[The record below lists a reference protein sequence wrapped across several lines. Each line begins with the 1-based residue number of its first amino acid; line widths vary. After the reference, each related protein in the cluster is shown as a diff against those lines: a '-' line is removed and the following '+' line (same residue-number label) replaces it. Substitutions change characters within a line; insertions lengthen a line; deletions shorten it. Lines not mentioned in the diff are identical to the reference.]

1 MKTLKELL
9 GDRPLHFV
17 KTGMS
22 IIDVAK
28 FMGLHNIGAV
38 PVLEQSD
45 KLKLKGIFSERDLLR
60 RCIAKEVDLFN
71 TEVDEVMTKKV
82 IVIESS
88 DTPEYCLQ
96 IMKQEKIRH
105 VPIIEKQDLIG
116 MISIRDIMLYDMTEK
131 EEKIEMLNSYIQY
144 NGG

>member
-17 KTGMS
+17 RTGMK

-45 KLKLKGIFSERDLLR
+45 KLTLKGIFSERDMLR
-60 RCIAKEVDLFN
+60 RCIAKEIDIFN
-71 TEVDEVMTKKV
+71 TPVDEVMTSSV
-82 IVIESS
+82 IVVESKDS
-88 DTPEYCLQ
+88 PEYCMQ
-96 IMKQEKIRH
+96 IMKQENIRH
-105 VPIIEKQDLIG
+105 MPVIENNNLIG
-116 MISIRDIMLYDMTEK
+116 IISIRDLLLYDMNLK
-131 EEKIEMLNSYIQY
+131 EEKIELLNSYIQY
-144 NGG
+144 NG

>member
-45 KLKLKGIFSERDLLR
+45 TLKLKGIFSERDLLR
-60 RCIAKEVDLFN
+60 RCIAQEVDLFK
-71 TEVDEVMTKKV
+71 TKIDEVMTKKV
-82 IVIESS
+82 IVIEAH

-96 IMKQEKIRH
+96 IMKQENIRH
-105 VPIIEKQDLIG
+105 IPVIEGQVLTGIISMRDL
-116 MISIRDIMLYDMTEK
+116 MVYDLSEK
-131 EEKIEMLNSYIQY
+131 EEKIELLSSYIQF
-144 NGG
+144 NG

>member
-22 IIDVAK
+22 VFDVAK

-45 KLKLKGIFSERDLLR
+45 KLKLRGIFSERDLMR
-60 RCIAKEVDLFN
+60 RCIAKEIDLVK
-71 TEVDEVMTKKV
+71 TPVDEVMTKTV
-82 IVIESS
+82 IVIESH

-96 IMKQEKIRH
+96 IMKQENIRH
-105 VPIIEKQDLIG
+105 VPIIEGQDLIG
-116 MISIRDIMLYDMTEK
+116 MISIRDLMLYEITMN

-144 NGG
+144 NG

>member
-17 KTGMS
+17 RTGMK

-45 KLKLKGIFSERDLLR
+45 KLTLKGIFSERDMLR
-60 RCIAKEVDLFN
+60 RCIAKEIDIFN
-71 TEVDEVMTKKV
+71 TPVDEVMTSSV
-82 IVIESS
+82 IVVESKDS
-88 DTPEYCLQ
+88 PEYCMQ
-96 IMKQEKIRH
+96 IMKQENIRH
-105 VPIIEKQDLIG
+105 MPVIENNDLVGI
-116 MISIRDIMLYDMTEK
+116 ISIRDLMLYDMNLK
-131 EEKIEMLNSYIQY
+131 EEKIELLNSYIQY
-144 NGG
+144 NG

>member
-17 KTGMS
+17 RTGMS

-38 PVLEQSD
+38 PVLEQSE
-45 KLKLKGIFSERDLLR
+45 KLILKGIFSERDLLR

-71 TEVDEVMTKKV
+71 TKIDDVMTGKV
-82 IVIESS
+82 ILVESD
-88 DTPEYCLQ
+88 DTLEYCLQ
-96 IMKQEKIRH
+96 IMKQENIRH
-105 VPIIEKQDLIG
+105 IPVRDGNDLKG
-116 MISIRDIMLYDMTEK
+116 MISIRDLMLYDMTLK
-131 EEKIEMLNSYIQY
+131 EEKIELLNTYIQF
-144 NGG
+144 NG

>member
-1 MKTLKELL
+1 MKTLKELI

-22 IIDVAK
+22 IIDVSK

-45 KLKLKGIFSERDLLR
+45 KLNLKGIFSERDLLR

-71 TEVDEVMTKKV
+71 TPIDDIMTRNV
-82 IVIESS
+82 IVIESGDS
-88 DTPEYCLQ
+88 PEYCLQ
-96 IMKQEKIRH
+96 IMKQENIRH
-105 VPIIEKQDLIG
+105 IPVIEGQELIG
-116 MISIRDIMLYDMTEK
+116 MISMRDLLLYDVTEK
-131 EEKIEMLNSYIQY
+131 EEKIEMLNSYIQFS
-144 NGG
+144 G